1 MVEAL
6 VALVDAAVVE
16 ALVALVDAAVVEALV
31 ALVDAALV
39 DAALADALSLDAAA
53 DELDACWPQPAS
65 ANISASANAT
75 TIIESSLVCLF
86 IRSLPFRLPFCLL
99 HTNGP

>member
-1 MVEAL
+1 M
-6 VALVDAAVVE
+6 ALVDAAVVE
-16 ALVALVDAAVVEALV
+16 AAAAEALVAEALV
-31 ALVDAALV
+31 ALVALV
-39 DAALADALSLDAAA
+39 DAALADALPLDAAA

-75 TIIESSLVCLF
+75 TMIESNLVCLF
-86 IRSLPFRLPFCLL
+86 IGSLPFRLPFSLL

>member
-1 MVEAL
+1 M
-6 VALVDAAVVE
+6 ALVDAAVVE
-16 ALVALVDAAVVEALV
+16 AAAAEALVAEALV

-75 TIIESSLVCLF
+75 TMIESNLDCLF
-86 IRSLPFRLPFCLL
+86 IGSRPFRLPFSLL